1 MFRRVFLAAVLAGIA
16 ASLVMSALQHFR
28 LTPLILAAEVFE
40 TQSHDH
46 AATSTDGGSATTAWA
61 PSEGLERTLY
71 TALANLVVGVAFAL
85 MLSGASL
92 LLGRPITFSNGA
104 LWGLAG
110 FLAFSLSPSAGL
122 PPELPGMP
130 VAELWLRQLWWAF
143 AAAAAAAGLAVIALA
158 NRGPLMLL
166 GVAVLALPHVLGAP
180 EAPSHETAVPA
191 HLAAAFAV
199 NSIAAAAVFWVV
211 LGCLIGYLN
220 DRRKEQALS

>member
-46 AATSTDGGSATTAWA
+46 TAASADRVSATAAWA
-61 PSEGLERTLY
+61 PSESLERSLY
-71 TALANLVVGVAFAL
+71 TVLANLVVGVAFAL
-85 MLSGASL
+85 LLSGASL
-92 LLGRPITFSNGA
+92 LLGHPITFSNGA

-130 VAELWLRQLWWAF
+130 GAELWLRQLWWAF
-143 AAAAAAAGLAVIALA
+143 AAAATAAGLAVIALA

-180 EAPSHETAVPA
+180 QAPSHETSVPA